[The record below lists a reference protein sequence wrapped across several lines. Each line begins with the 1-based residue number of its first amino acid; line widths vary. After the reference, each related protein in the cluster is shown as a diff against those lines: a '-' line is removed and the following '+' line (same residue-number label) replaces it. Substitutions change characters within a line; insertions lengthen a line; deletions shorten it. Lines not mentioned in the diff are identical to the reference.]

1 MSAPYPTNPSPS
13 PAPGAGPDT
22 PDAGPEGGHLEQGLI
37 ASYAQGVLPLERC
50 APVEWHLD
58 RCAVCRTALGA
69 VTPPEATEAGWQRLS
84 FAVDVPSQSLAER
97 AIVSLG
103 APEHLARL
111 AMATPVLRRSWIG
124 ASLVT
129 LLFTVIAA
137 RLSPGASAVL
147 LLMVAPLIPAAG
159 VAVSYGPAFDPMHE
173 LGLVMPTQAL
183 RLILFR
189 STTVLI
195 ASTAVSALVTLA
207 LPEQGAAVFGWLT
220 PSLAVTSLTLALSAF
235 FDPLVAAR
243 ATGAG
248 WLVVSALAMGD
259 GVRHSVLLT
268 VPGQAVAACL
278 ALACAVFIAAQR
290 HRFEHAVRGRRP
302 NGLAL

>member
-1 MSAPYPTNPSPS
+1 MSTPSPGLPS
-13 PAPGAGPDT
+13 APAPGAAPVT
-22 PDAGPEGGHLEQGLI
+22 VTGPEGVHLEQGLV
-37 ASYAQGVLPLERC
+37 ASYAQGSLPAERR
-50 APVEWHLD
+50 ASVERHLD
-58 RCAVCRTALGA
+58 RCAVCREALGTA
-69 VTPPEATEAGWQRLS
+69 TPAEVTEAGWQQLS
-84 FAVDVPSQSLAER
+84 LAVDAPSRSLAER
-97 AIVSLG
+97 AVTSLG
-103 APEHLARL
+103 VPEHVARL
-111 AMATPVLRRSWIG
+111 AMATPVMRRSWIG

-207 LPEQGAAVFGWLT
+207 LPEQGAAVFGWLA

-235 FDPLVAAR
+235 FDPLVAAQV
-243 ATGAG
+243 TGAG
-248 WLVVSALAMGD
+248 WLVVSVLAAGD
-259 GVRHSVLLT
+259 GVRHSALLT
-268 VPGQAVAACL
+268 VPGQAAVASL
-278 ALACAVFIAAQR
+278 ALVCAVFIAAQR

-302 NGLAL
+302 GRPAL